1 MSKRLTAVVVIVLVV
16 LVGGTVAHAQTGS
29 GTETTLSGKGYLKAS
44 GSGSVA
50 IEMSG
55 IITLAADGD
64 VTIVDH
70 SGDARV
76 HIVAPGARAAGA
88 EELGREPSYELRD
101 FQGVVR
107 VIGSDFAIDAEGFS
121 ALRARGRGSA
131 DLTGE
136 GVWKTRAGWGFWT
149 EDGVR
154 LDLESE

>member
-16 LVGGTVAHAQTGS
+16 LVGGTVAYAQTGS
-29 GTETTLSGKGYLKAS
+29 EAETALSGKGYLKAS
-44 GSGSVA
+44 GSGSVT

-55 IITLAADGD
+55 ILTLAADGD

-76 HIVAPGARAAGA
+76 HILSPGARAAGA
-88 EELGREPSYELRD
+88 EELTGESSYELTE

-107 VIGSDFAIDAEGFS
+107 VIGSDFTIETEGFS

-131 DLTGE
+131 DLTGD

-149 EDGVR
+149 EDGVG
-154 LDLESE
+154 LDLEA